1 MPHIVHRTI
10 RFPRLNGRRATQI
23 RLHNRECRDRQS
35 IRHGASRSLLAAK
48 NCARP
53 ARTNE
58 HSPFIPLIFNCG
70 SPPFCPQTSQP
81 VQQEWARS
89 SDDRAR
95 CRSFHCTWQAVEEH
109 TQRDPQVWRA
119 YLRLEVSSYLL
130 FALGALRYSPRMSLD
145 WVSTPPT
152 CHSCL
157 RVTASIV
164 SLSHWNQMIYVKQV
178 IV

>member
-1 MPHIVHRTI
+1 
-10 RFPRLNGRRATQI
+10 L
-23 RLHNRECRDRQS
+23 
-35 IRHGASRSLLAAK
+35 
-48 NCARP
+48 
-53 ARTNE
+53 
-58 HSPFIPLIFNCG
+58 
-70 SPPFCPQTSQP
+70 QP

-145 WVSTPPT
+145 WVSTPPNLPFPS
-152 CHSCL
+152 SCRGFYCL
-157 RVTASIV
+157 SKPLESNDLCEASNCDAHHL
-164 SLSHWNQMIYVKQV
+164 LSGSF
-178 IV
+178 